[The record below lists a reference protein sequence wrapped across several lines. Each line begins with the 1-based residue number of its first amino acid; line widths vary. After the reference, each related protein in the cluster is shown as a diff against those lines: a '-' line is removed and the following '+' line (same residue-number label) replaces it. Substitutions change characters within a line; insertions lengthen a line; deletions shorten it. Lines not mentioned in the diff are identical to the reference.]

1 MTETPEK
8 PSIYEETF
16 AKSDKTDAILVV
28 QGKKLHV
35 NKALL
40 SYHSDFFTALFDSE
54 EDSGEDPVEIHIADV
69 EFEDFATFLSLVMHN
84 PLKVTEPNA
93 ERLLALGEQYQI
105 PGSKRHVELFLIRI
119 EKEKMEKIRL
129 ADRYD
134 MKDLL
139 SNGVLQFKTAIEFKN
154 LRKNEI
160 YQALSDAAK
169 AAICHRFLDLYDNRR

>member
-1 MTETPEK
+1 MTETPE
-8 PSIYEETF
+8 PSIYESTF
-16 AKSDKTDAILVV
+16 AKTDKTDAVLVV
-28 QGKKLHV
+28 DGKKLHV

-40 SYHSDFFTALFDSE
+40 SYHSDYFSALFDSE
-54 EDSGEDPVEIHIADV
+54 NSGEDPVEIQIADV

-84 PLKVTEPNA
+84 PLKVTESNA

-129 ADRYD
+129 ADRYE

-139 SNGVLQFKTAIEFKN
+139 TNGVLQFKTAIEFKN